1 MGSAGVGKTSPF
13 LLTRPMRGATYIT
26 ITVTRKDIEISTH
39 TPHAGRDEE
48 LFDSFTVIDIST
60 HTPHAGRDYCR
71 GLAPAD
77 HFEFLLTRLLRGATQ
92 DFRNELLRQ
101 PFLLTRLL
109 RGATYTPFLFLV

>member
-60 HTPHAGRDYCR
+60 HTPHAGRDALIHVSSFIICR
-71 GLAPAD
+71 
-77 HFEFLLTRLLRGATQ
+77 FLLTRPMRGAT
-92 DFRNELLRQ
+92 D
-101 PFLLTRLL
+101 
-109 RGATYTPFLFLV
+109 